1 MGEGLKGAEQ
11 RKDVWGG
18 GEVLERKTRTIDRM
32 ENDSEILTKI
42 GKFSKI
48 LTHRSVAQSDLN
60 NEIKMVVEN
69 LFGLSL

>member
-1 MGEGLKGAEQ
+1 MGG
-11 RKDVWGG
+11 GG